1 MGLSTQ
7 GDPFVISFEGT
18 TASSQAAK
26 AVVSTGSGLVR
37 IGDNMAFYGW
47 IEYGSALYATRNGS
61 IESKNNLFSRCKGT
75 VIQSDRNGSVILEA
89 PIMSANNIGIV
100 AKSFGI
106 VEIEANSN
114 SNKFTNISN
123 NGTIGFV
130 NTGEVLIRD
139 SYAQLLSSGY
149 QAGFYYAGTSKL
161 VVEGDVRSIGLTGG
175 TGHSSAAVGGSG
187 GASGNSSV
195 QSFLTV
201 SSNSAGDLYI
211 KVGNGKIGVSVP
223 STSSIVSYVLSM
235 GQGKK
240 SYYSASNIPGGN
252 DTLSTSLPISESN

>member
-1 MGLSTQ
+1 LGLSSQ

-26 AVVSTGSGLVR
+26 AVISTGSGLVR

-47 IEYGSALYATRNGS
+47 PEYGSALYATRNGS

-75 VIQSDRNGSVILEA
+75 AIQSDRNGSVILEA
-89 PIMSANNIGIV
+89 PIMSANNIAIV
-100 AKSFGI
+100 AKSFGT
-106 VEIEANSN
+106 VEIEANPN

-130 NTGEVLIRD
+130 NTGEILIRD

-161 VVEGDVRSIGLTGG
+161 VVEGDIRSIGLTGG

-201 SSNSAGDLYI
+201 SSNAAGDLYV
-211 KVGNGKIGVSVP
+211 KVGSGRIGVSVP
-223 STSSIVSYVLSM
+223 STSSIVSYVLNT
-235 GQGKK
+235 GKGK
-240 SYYSASNIPGGN
+240 NSYATNNTSGGN